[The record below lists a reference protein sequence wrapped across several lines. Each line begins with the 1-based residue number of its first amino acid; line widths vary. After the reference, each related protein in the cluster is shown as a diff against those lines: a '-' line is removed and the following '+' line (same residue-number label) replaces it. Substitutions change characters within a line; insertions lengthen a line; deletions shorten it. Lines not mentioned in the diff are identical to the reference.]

1 MVRAEKEAKILE
13 MKGQAT
19 EDETAQALNV
29 SLYTVRRVWGT
40 EDPAPTMEEAAEGH
54 DGPATYTALIASG
67 YVRLMGSFEDQ
78 MERYEAKETE
88 DPDNPEWAR
97 LNLRTQEAYLAALEG
112 LASITGLGSPMY
124 LGEDGYT
131 YSSEEIKAYTDRGE
145 PPKIRRARE
154 SQECL
159 KDVVDLEDLMDI
171 DLEDLIKHLDISED
185 RRAKI
190 LAQIKAE
197 AGS

>member
-1 MVRAEKEAKILE
+1 MVRAEKEAMILE

-97 LNLRTQEAYLAALEG
+97 LKVRSQEAQLAALEG
-112 LASITGLGSPMY
+112 LASITGLGSLMY

-131 YSSEEIKAYTDRGE
+131 YSDQGILAYTDRGE
-145 PPKIRRARE
+145 PPKVRRARE
-154 SQECL
+154 TKEA
-159 KDVVDLEDLMDI
+159 LENLDRDAM
-171 DLEDLIKHLDISED
+171 LESLGLGKE
-185 RRAKI
+185 RRDEI
-190 LAQIKAE
+190 LAQVIAE
-197 AGS
+197 SRS

>member
-29 SLYTVRRVWGT
+29 SLYTVRRVWGI
-40 EDPAPTMEEAAEGH
+40 EEPAPTMEEAAEGH

-67 YVRLMGSFEDQ
+67 YVQLMGSFEDQ
-78 MERYEAKETE
+78 IERYEAKETE

-97 LNLRTQEAYLAALEG
+97 LKVRSQEAQLAALEG
-112 LASITGLGSPMY
+112 LASITGLGSLMY

-131 YSSEEIKAYTDRGE
+131 YSDQEILAYTDRGE
-145 PPKIRRARE
+145 PPKVRRARE
-154 SQECL
+154 SQAAEDTRAIMESL
-159 KDVVDLEDLMDI
+159 DFETMWKARKHEMIAGPPTDL
-171 DLEDLIKHLDISED
+171 
-185 RRAKI
+185 
-190 LAQIKAE
+190 
-197 AGS
+197 GS